1 MSTPAPRWNRR
12 PETRRDELLDAATSL
27 LQKMPLAQI
36 KVSDITDAAGTAKGT
51 FYTYFKSKE
60 ALYRAL
66 NERYL
71 DGLTAVRDDAKAAAA
86 GKDWLTQ
93 LDDTIAAM
101 IDYMYVNDDLI
112 EVWEREGYNTEYY
125 DIFEIG
131 TNRII
136 SEIAVDLGRQA
147 AGGHIT
153 CDDPL
158 ATANL
163 IVHAIDGAVSHDMTG
178 RNRNALGPQ
187 RMTAAAQAMVRA
199 MLA

>member
-1 MSTPAPRWNRR
+1 MNTAPRWNRR

-60 ALYRAL
+60 ELYRAL
-66 NERYL
+66 NQRYL
-71 DGLTAVRDDAKAAAA
+71 DGLTAANEDAKTATS
-86 GKDWLTQ
+86 GDDWLNRFNAS
-93 LDDTIAAM
+93 IAAM
-101 IDYMYVNDDLI
+101 IAYMYVNDDLI
-112 EVWEREGYNTEYY
+112 EVWEREGYNGEHY
-125 DIFEIG
+125 DVFEVG
-131 TNRII
+131 TNRIT
-136 SEIAVDLGRQA
+136 SELAVEIGQLA
-147 AGGHIT
+147 AEGKIT

-178 RNRNALGPQ
+178 RNRNKIGVQ

-199 MLA
+199 VLT